1 MKKIILFLLT
11 LLLLCGAASA
21 ATVIPGGGTI
31 GLSLTVDGAAIV
43 SFSRDE
49 PKRAGLECGDVI
61 TAVDGRPVDG
71 VTEVL
76 AAVAASEG
84 RPLRLTVRREGETKD
99 VRLAPVQAETGWQLG
114 LYLRDR
120 LTGIGTV
127 TYYEPDSGTFAAL
140 GHGVSEGGALL
151 PLKEGTALESEV
163 VSVVRGQDGAAGTLH
178 GAVAGGCVR
187 GEISENTPQGVFG
200 TMDAPDGQAVQT
212 GTAHIGEAVI
222 RSNVRGSEVEEFTVR
237 IRSVNARAAQKN
249 LLIEVTDPA
258 LLEQTGGIVQG
269 MSGSPILQDGKL
281 VGAVTHV
288 LLDDPATGYGIL
300 IDRMLCAA

>member
-61 TAVDGRPVDG
+61 TAVDGRPVGG

-84 RPLRLTVRREGETKD
+84 KPLRLTVRREGETKD

-237 IRSVNARAAQKN
+237 IRSVNVRAAQKN

>member
-84 RPLRLTVRREGETKD
+84 KPLRLTVRREGETKD

-300 IDRMLCAA
+300 IDRMLRAA

>member
-1 MKKIILFLLT
+1 MKKIILFLFS

-61 TAVDGRPVDG
+61 TAVDGRPIDG
-71 VTEVL
+71 VAEVL
-76 AAVAASEG
+76 EAVAASEG
-84 RPLRLTVRREGETKD
+84 KPLRLTVRREDETKD

-127 TYYEPDSGTFAAL
+127 TYYEPDDGTFAAL

-163 VSVVRGQDGAAGTLH
+163 VSVVRGQDGTAGTLH
-178 GAVAGGCVR
+178 GAVASGHVC
-187 GEISENTPQGVFG
+187 GEISGNTPQGVFG

-212 GTAHIGEAVI
+212 GTAHVGEAVI

-288 LLDDPATGYGIL
+288 LLDDPTTGYGIL
-300 IDRMLCAA
+300 IDQMLRAA

>member
-61 TAVDGRPVDG
+61 TAVDGRPVGG

-84 RPLRLTVRREGETKD
+84 KPLRLTVRREGETKD

-237 IRSVNARAAQKN
+237 IRSVNARTAQKN

>member
-61 TAVDGRPVDG
+61 TAVDGRPVGG

-84 RPLRLTVRREGETKD
+84 KPLRLTVRREGETKD

-237 IRSVNARAAQKN
+237 IRSVNTRAAQKN

>member
-61 TAVDGRPVDG
+61 TAVDGRPVGG

-200 TMDAPDGQAVQT
+200 SMDAPDGQAVQT

-237 IRSVNARAAQKN
+237 IHSVNARAAQKN

-300 IDRMLCAA
+300 IDRMLRAA

>member
-61 TAVDGRPVDG
+61 TAVDGRPVGG

-76 AAVAASEG
+76 VAVAASEG

-300 IDRMLCAA
+300 IDRMLRAA

>member
-61 TAVDGRPVDG
+61 TAVDGRPIGG

-84 RPLRLTVRREGETKD
+84 KPLRLTVRREGETKD

>member
-61 TAVDGRPVDG
+61 TAVDGRPIG
-71 VTEVL
+71 SVTEVL

-300 IDRMLCAA
+300 IDRMLRAA

>member
-61 TAVDGRPVDG
+61 TAVDGRPVGG

-151 PLKEGTALESEV
+151 PLKEGAALESEV

-300 IDRMLCAA
+300 IDRMLRAA

>member
-61 TAVDGRPVDG
+61 TAVDGRPVGG

>member
-11 LLLLCGAASA
+11 LLLLCGTASA

-151 PLKEGTALESEV
+151 PLKEGAALESEV

-212 GTAHIGEAVI
+212 GAAHIGEAVI

-300 IDRMLCAA
+300 IDRMLRAA

>member
-84 RPLRLTVRREGETKD
+84 KPLRLTVRREGETKD

-151 PLKEGTALESEV
+151 PLKEGAALESEV

-300 IDRMLCAA
+300 IDRMLRAA

>member
-61 TAVDGRPVDG
+61 TAVDGRPVGG

-84 RPLRLTVRREGETKD
+84 KPLRLTVRREGETKD

-127 TYYEPDSGTFAAL
+127 TYYESDSGTFAAL

-300 IDRMLCAA
+300 IDRMLRAA

>member
-61 TAVDGRPVDG
+61 TAVDGRPVGG

-99 VRLAPVQAETGWQLG
+99 VHLAPVQAETGWQLG

-300 IDRMLCAA
+300 IDRMLRAA

>member
-61 TAVDGRPVDG
+61 TAVDGRPVGG

-84 RPLRLTVRREGETKD
+84 KPLRLTVRREGETKD

-151 PLKEGTALESEV
+151 PLKEGTALDSEV

>member
-61 TAVDGRPVDG
+61 TAVDGRPVGG

-84 RPLRLTVRREGETKD
+84 KPLRLTVRREGETKD

-237 IRSVNARAAQKN
+237 IRSVNVRAAQKN

-300 IDRMLCAA
+300 IDRMLRAA

>member
-61 TAVDGRPVDG
+61 TAVDGRPVGG

-99 VRLAPVQAETGWQLG
+99 VRLAPVQAEAGWQLG

-300 IDRMLCAA
+300 IDRMLRAA

>member
-151 PLKEGTALESEV
+151 PLKEGAALESEV

-288 LLDDPATGYGIL
+288 LLDDPTTGYGIL
-300 IDRMLCAA
+300 IDRMLRAA

>member
-61 TAVDGRPVDG
+61 TAVDGRPIDG

-300 IDRMLCAA
+300 IDRMLRAA